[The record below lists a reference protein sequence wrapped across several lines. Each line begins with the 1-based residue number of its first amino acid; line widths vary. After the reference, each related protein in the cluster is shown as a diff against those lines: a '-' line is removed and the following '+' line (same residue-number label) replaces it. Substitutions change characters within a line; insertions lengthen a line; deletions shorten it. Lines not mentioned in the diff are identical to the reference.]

1 MNLLRKDMEEQAF
14 FLEMQRL
21 SLEMDAIVKK
31 HGMSERVASILV
43 VGLVDSDDFGD
54 TQMQAIYSYSLD
66 SKEELESITNF
77 INNTWEDE
85 DDDEYYDEDDDEE
98 PNLDDLIGGL
108 GIELE

>member
-14 FLEMQRL
+14 FLEIQRL
-21 SLEMDAIVKK
+21 SVEMDAIVKK
-31 HGMSERVASILV
+31 HGMSERIASILV
-43 VGLVDSDDFGD
+43 VGLVDSDIYGD
-54 TQMQAIYSYSLD
+54 AQMQAIYSYSLD

-77 INNTWEDE
+77 INNTWEE
-85 DDDEYYDEDDDEE
+85 EEEEEEE

>member
-1 MNLLRKDMEEQAF
+1 MEEQAF
-14 FLEMQRL
+14 FLEIQRL
-21 SLEMDAIVKK
+21 SVEMDAIVKK
-31 HGMSERVASILV
+31 HGMSERIASILV
-43 VGLVDSDDFGD
+43 VGLVDSDIYGD

-77 INNTWEDE
+77 INNTWEE
-85 DDDEYYDEDDDEE
+85 EEEE